1 MKNQVRFDVLSNEPK
16 SCYLIVKERLHTHGY
31 KDVKIVKHDA
41 TDDVLGIHYEI
52 IVNGVPMCMVFKTIA
67 CYSYNKIQLN
77 NRIVKVASIE
87 TILSFYLL
95 FIYLDKSYFDEKR
108 LLCMAEYIFKIQKK
122 NKLKN
127 KGILKRFSINCY
139 GKQATMKEIRLNKS
153 KKFIELKNKRF
164 TKKWDKYFLRYV
176 PSDDEKSKFKKKT
189 LKKKNK
195 YSNLKNIFKL
205 FH

>member
-1 MKNQVRFDVLSNEPK
+1 MILTRLTLLNKQYPLENKICSENAFLENYQKFSADKSSRYSTKFINRSRGVFGALAFSLYSKYLPQKSKIMKNQVRFDVLSNEPK
-16 SCYLIVKERLHTHGY
+16 LLFNCKRRLHTHGY

-122 NKLKN
+122 NKLK
-127 KGILKRFSINCY
+127 I
-139 GKQATMKEIRLNKS
+139 KE
-153 KKFIELKNKRF
+153 
-164 TKKWDKYFLRYV
+164 Y
-176 PSDDEKSKFKKKT
+176 
-189 LKKKNK
+189 
-195 YSNLKNIFKL
+195 
-205 FH
+205 